1 MMNKF
6 GTKSRIY
13 NPMLIVNHKNIAIG
27 NNVLIRNG
35 IRLEVVDPQSDV
47 VIIIGDNV
55 NIEQNVHIVARSSI
69 VIGDNVTIT
78 GNCSIVDVVH
88 PYDEINPAK
97 KIGDRI
103 SQESFPVSI
112 GNDSFIGY
120 GVHINPNVKIG
131 KNCIVGA
138 NSVVT
143 SNVPDFCVVAG
154 APAKII
160 KRYCHESQSW
170 KKVSHESK

>member
-1 MMNKF
+1 MNKF
-6 GTKSRIY
+6 GAKSRIY
-13 NPMLIVNHKNIAIG
+13 NPMLIVNHKYIMIG
-27 NNVLIRNG
+27 RNVLIRDG

-47 VIIIGDNV
+47 VIKIGDNV
-55 NIEQNVHIVARSSI
+55 NIEQNVHIVARCSI
-69 VIGDNVTIT
+69 IIGDNVTIT

-88 PYDEINPAK
+88 PYDEINPAQ

-103 SQESFPVSI
+103 AQESFPVSI

-120 GVHINPNVKIG
+120 GAHINPNVKIG
-131 KNCIVGA
+131 INSIVGA

-143 SNVPDFCVVAG
+143 RDVPDFCVVAG

-170 KKVSHESK
+170 KKVSYESN